1 MTEPGPISR
10 TELSPPSLWQLF
22 NFCLTGLT
30 LLWLPMAMLQQ
41 VDALLRF
48 VSPAELAVDA
58 ALLLLLLAVAALLLA
73 LLAAAIGV
81 LLRLSRLPQPLTQTV
96 PWLLVLVPIG
106 LACLWQFA
114 LTAKLWL
121 EQVLGMR
128 LSTGSLPYRD
138 ALVVAILVS
147 LTLAWHRTGVRRVIH
162 AVTAPVLR
170 ASVLAWLAAM
180 IAAATLGWQ
189 RPAVGAAPRPLTN
202 VPAPAADAPDIILIT
217 LDALAFKDAGVCGTA
232 STHMPRLRQ
241 FAAGATCFTRH
252 YTGSTLTHPST
263 LSLETSTLPWTH
275 WVVHGGRPP
284 ADLADDALG
293 MRLRQAGYRT
303 HAITA
308 APGASPRQHDTYDGY
323 DSAEMARST
332 SLNMSTVNAILEFP
346 DSRALPGLLGGVL
359 SISSF
364 IDLMRLDHDNPYPSE
379 NVYQPA
385 LQLLGPRTAA
395 QPQRPAFVWLHAW
408 APHAPYLPPPS
419 TRYRLLPKGE
429 FDRYKDFLS
438 EVGNYDPARQTSV
451 DKVRLRY
458 QETMLGADESLG
470 RFLDELERQGRL
482 DRALVVVTSD
492 HGESFERGVLRHG
505 GPALHEAVI
514 RVPLVIKLPGQSRG
528 QVIEQPTSQID
539 IAPTLLEAAHAAPI
553 AHAEGRSLLAM
564 LQGDASAPP
573 RPVIAMALLRESR
586 FQPLR
591 TGLFTIIDGPLK
603 LVYTLRTDRSELY
616 DLAQDP
622 AELHDLSAGRPEVVE
637 RLRRILRERIA
648 QAESARARRFGNAAA
663 SSQQEP

>member
-1 MTEPGPISR
+1 MIRQGPASR
-10 TELSPPSLWQLF
+10 TALSPPSLWRLF
-22 NFCLTGLT
+22 NFCLTALT
-30 LLWLPMAMLQQ
+30 LLWLPMAVLQQ

-48 VSPAELAVDA
+48 VSPTELAVDA
-58 ALLLLLLAVAALLLA
+58 SVLLVLLAVAALLLA
-73 LLAAAIGV
+73 LLAAASGA
-81 LLRLSRLPQPLTQTV
+81 LLRLVRLPEPMTQTV
-96 PWLLVLVPIG
+96 PWLVVLVPVG
-106 LACLWQFA
+106 LACLWQLA
-114 LTAKLWL
+114 LTVKLWL

-128 LSTGSLPYRD
+128 LSTGNLPYRD
-138 ALVVAILVS
+138 VLVLAALVLLA
-147 LTLAWHRTGVRRVIH
+147 LAWQRAGVRRVIH
-162 AVTAPVLR
+162 TVTAPVLR
-170 ASVLAWLAAM
+170 ASTMAWLAAA
-180 IAAATLGWQ
+180 IAATTLAWQ
-189 RPAVGAAPRPLTN
+189 RPAVGASPRPLAN
-202 VPAPAADAPDIILIT
+202 LPAPAANAPDIILVT
-217 LDALAFKDAGVCGTA
+217 LDTLAFADAGVCGTA

-364 IDLMRLDHDNPYPSE
+364 IDLMRLDHDSPYPSE
-379 NVYQPA
+379 NVYLPA
-385 LQLLGPRTAA
+385 LQLLGPRTSA

-408 APHAPYLPPPS
+408 PPHAPYLPPPS
-419 TRYRLLPKGE
+419 TRYRLLPQGQ

-438 EVGNYDPARQTSV
+438 EVGSYDLARQATV

-458 QETMLGADESLG
+458 QETILGADESLG
-470 RFLDELERQGRL
+470 VFLDDLERQGLL
-482 DRALVVVTSD
+482 DRALVVITSD

-514 RVPLVIKLPGQSRG
+514 RVPLVIKLPGQSKG
-528 QVIEQPTSQID
+528 QVIDQPTSQID

-553 AHAEGRSLLAM
+553 AHAEGHSLLPM
-564 LQGDASAPP
+564 LHGDNSAPP
-573 RPVIAMALLRESR
+573 RPVVAMALLRESR

-603 LVYTLRTDRSELY
+603 LVYTLHTDRSELY

-622 AELHDLSAGRPEVVE
+622 AELHDLSASQPEVVE
-637 RLRRILRERIA
+637 RLRRVLRERIA
-648 QAESARARRFGNAAA
+648 QAEIARARRFGNAAA